1 MNEIDIVKTL
11 EGATVQVSSHDNS
24 DSDEEDGNV
33 YNIKVTPMAIRIMK
47 KQMLAFRSIF
57 ERIF

>member
-11 EGATVQVSSHDNS
+11 EGATVHVSSHDNS

-33 YNIKVTPMAIRIMK
+33 YNIKVWLNKIKYIN
-47 KQMLAFRSIF
+47 
-57 ERIF
+57 